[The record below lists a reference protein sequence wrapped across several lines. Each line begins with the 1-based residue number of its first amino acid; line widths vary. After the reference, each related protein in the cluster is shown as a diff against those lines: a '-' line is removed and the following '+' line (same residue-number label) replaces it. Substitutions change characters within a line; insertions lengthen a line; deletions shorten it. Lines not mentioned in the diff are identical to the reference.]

1 MGGRDDATNAIEEV
15 LMEVFASISLD
26 HLGVLGNNLREIAEC
41 KADIIRRNT
50 LVVSAFQKEEAAEV
64 LRRTAAERNAKLIM
78 VDPGKIS
85 DVRYGVEAV
94 SYTHLLLLTWLIEQ
108 KGLYEKISA
117 YISSEDFTDPLPRRG
132 RRAYDQDRG
141 REQWPPPD
149 PR

>member
-1 MGGRDDATNAIEEV
+1 MDRDGLRTPTAFEIETALGLLYFAEKKCDAVVLETGMGGRDDATNAIEEV

-85 DVRYGVEAV
+85 DVRYGVEEQSF
-94 SYTHLLLLTWLIEQ
+94 SYGEE
-108 KGLYEKISA
+108 KGYPYPS
-117 YISSEDFTDPLPRRG
+117 G
-132 RRAYDQDRG
+132 RSLSD
-141 REQWPPPD
+141 
-149 PR
+149 